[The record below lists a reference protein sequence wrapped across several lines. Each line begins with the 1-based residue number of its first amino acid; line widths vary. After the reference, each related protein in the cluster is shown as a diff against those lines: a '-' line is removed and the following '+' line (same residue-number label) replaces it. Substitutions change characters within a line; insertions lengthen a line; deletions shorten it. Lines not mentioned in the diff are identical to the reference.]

1 MGRINVLDTK
11 TANAIKAGEVIER
24 PVSVVKE
31 LFDNAIDSGA
41 TRVTVEFAGGGISLI
56 RVTDDGCGMDREDAE
71 KAFLIHATSKL
82 SKIEDIYSLSTMG
95 FRGEALAS
103 IAACSDVTLTTGI
116 RGDKAGTRVVY
127 EDGALKEITDYPAC
141 SGTTVEVRN
150 LFKNLPARYKF
161 LKKDSTEGMYITGLI
176 EKLAVIAPEVSIR
189 LIKDGTTLFTTP
201 GNGSELDAVYAVYGK
216 ETAKALVPVSFKY
229 EGGRIEGFTGL
240 TSFVR
245 GNRGLQVVYVNGR
258 LIHNKAVSA
267 AIDEAY
273 KNAVMKN
280 KFPICFLMIYCE
292 PGTVDVNVHPQ
303 KSEVKFS
310 NDGDIFRL
318 VFHGIKDA
326 LNKSGEAG
334 MTFSG
339 IASKVEEEANAGTQ
353 LRYDFSAAGARES
366 SKTAPSASHKLG
378 QQGDPSAANK
388 LLKILSGFKPDINAL
403 TETPGDGDAVPSAAS
418 GPEIPVSEAFADI
431 PAGVPADVLA
441 VPSVPADLLAAP
453 ASPADAFAS
462 PAVPSEAF
470 AVPSVPA
477 APAIIEDV
485 DSNRNI
491 TDIERL
497 ASASFVG
504 IIFSTYII
512 LQNEDICFI
521 VDQHAAHERVLYE
534 EFMVKKKPGVKPAVE
549 QVLTP
554 QILTLSW
561 EDYSFVEDNL
571 SRFEDN
577 GFELELLG
585 DRQIAVRTVPL
596 GKAGKQSEVFG
607 AILSDLKRD
616 VPSKSEI
623 WYQLIQTTACK
634 AAVKAGD
641 RLTEQE
647 AMKLIESLSK
657 LEDPYHCAHGRP
669 TFFTVSKKDY
679 EKNFKRIV

>member
-31 LFDNAIDSGA
+31 LVDNAIDSGA
-41 TRVTVEFAGGGISLI
+41 SRITVEFAGGGISLI

-82 SKIEDIYSLSTMG
+82 HTIEDIYSLSTMG

-103 IAACSDVTLTTGI
+103 IAACSDVTLTTCLKGEKT
-116 RGDKAGTRVVY
+116 GSRVVY
-127 EDGALKEITDYPAC
+127 EDGSKKGVFDSPEC

-176 EKLAVIAPEVSIR
+176 EKIAVIAPEISIK
-189 LIKDGTTLFTTP
+189 LIKDGTALFTTP
-201 GNGSELDAVYAVYGK
+201 GNGSSLDAIYAVYGK
-216 ETAKALVPVSFKY
+216 ETAKAMVPVSFKH
-229 EGGRIEGFTGL
+229 EGGRIEGFTGT

-245 GNRGLQVVYVNGR
+245 GNRGLQVVFVNGR
-258 LIHNKAVSA
+258 LIHSKTVSA

-280 KFPICFLMIYCE
+280 KFPVCFLMIYCE

-310 NDGDIFRL
+310 NDGDVFRL
-318 VFHGIKDA
+318 VYHGIKDA
-326 LNKSGEAG
+326 LNKSGAAG
-334 MTFSG
+334 ALFNG
-339 IASKVEEEANAGTQ
+339 IASKEEEETSSDIGTGTQ
-353 LRYDFSAAGARES
+353 LRYDFSSSAS
-366 SKTAPSASHKLG
+366 SKAVSGSSSAPAASHKLG
-378 QQGDPSAANK
+378 QQGDPAAANK
-388 LLKILSGFKPDINAL
+388 LLKILSEFKPDLDAL
-403 TETPGDGDAVPSAAS
+403 KETS
-418 GPEIPVSEAFADI
+418 
-431 PAGVPADVLA
+431 GVPETQQEPVAESQTEAIPESADKGIA
-441 VPSVPADLLAAP
+441 VSQSD
-453 ASPADAFAS
+453 AS
-462 PAVPSEAF
+462 
-470 AVPSVPA
+470 
-477 APAIIEDV
+477 PAIIEDV
-485 DSNRNI
+485 AENRVI
-491 TDIERL
+491 TDIDRL
-497 ASASFVG
+497 AAADFVG

-534 EFMVKKKPGVKPAVE
+534 EFMVKKSKGYAPAVE

-561 EDYSFVEDNL
+561 EDYSFVEDNMD
-571 SRFEDN
+571 RFKEN

-585 DRQIAVRTVPL
+585 DRQLAVRTVPL

-607 AILSDLKRD
+607 RILSDLKRD

-634 AAVKAGD
+634 AAIRAGD
-641 RLTEQE
+641 KITQQE

>member
-1 MGRINVLDTK
+1 MGRINILDTK

-31 LFDNAIDSGA
+31 LVDNAIDSGA
-41 TRVTVEFAGGGISLI
+41 ARLTVEFAGGGISLI

-82 SKIEDIYSLSTMG
+82 HSIEEIYSLSTMG

-103 IAACSDVTLTTGI
+103 IAACSDVTLTTCLKG
-116 RGDKAGTRVVY
+116 GKTGTKVVY
-127 EDGALKEITDYPAC
+127 EDGSLKEVSDCPSQT
-141 SGTTVEVRN
+141 GTTVEVRN

-176 EKLAVIAPEVSIR
+176 EKLAVIAPEISIK
-189 LIKDGTTLFTTP
+189 LIKDGSTLFTTP
-201 GNGSELDAVYAVYGK
+201 GNGSALDAVYAVYGK
-216 ETAKALVPVSFKY
+216 ETAKALVPVNFKY
-229 EGGRIEGFTGL
+229 EGGRIEGFTGV

-245 GNRGLQVVYVNGR
+245 GNRGLQVVFVNGR
-258 LIHNKAVSA
+258 LIHSKTVSA

-318 VFHGIKDA
+318 VYHGIKDA
-326 LNKSGEAG
+326 LNKNGGAG
-334 MTFSG
+334 ALFNG
-339 IASKVEEEANAGTQ
+339 IASKEEENADSGTQ
-353 LRYDFSAAGARES
+353 LRYDFSSSS
-366 SKTAPSASHKLG
+366 SKEAAKPSAASVSHKLG
-378 QQGDPSAANK
+378 NQNQGDPAAANK
-388 LLKILSGFKPDINAL
+388 LLKILSEFKPDMDAL
-403 TETPGDGDAVPSAAS
+403 KEEPDEKPGSAEPLTDSTELP
-418 GPEIPVSEAFADI
+418 PVSVTTE
-431 PAGVPADVLA
+431 
-441 VPSVPADLLAAP
+441 PS
-453 ASPADAFAS
+453 
-462 PAVPSEAF
+462 
-470 AVPSVPA
+470 
-477 APAIIEDV
+477 PAIIEDKPE
-485 DSNRNI
+485 NRVL
-491 TDIERL
+491 TDIDRL
-497 ASASFVG
+497 AAADFVG

-534 EFMVKKKPGVKPAVE
+534 EFMVKKKPGTSPAVE

-561 EDYSFVEDNL
+561 EDYSFVEDNIE
-571 SRFEDN
+571 RFKEN

-607 AILSDLKRD
+607 AILTDLKRE
-616 VPSKSEI
+616 VPSKSDI

-634 AAVKAGD
+634 AAVRAGD
-641 RLTEQE
+641 KLTQQE
-647 AMKLIESLSK
+647 AMKLIEALSK
-657 LEDPYHCAHGRP
+657 LKDPYHCAHGRP

>member
-1 MGRINVLDTK
+1 MGRINILDTK

-31 LFDNAIDSGA
+31 LIDNAIDSGA
-41 TRVTVEFAGGGISLI
+41 ARVTVEFAGGGISLI
-56 RVTDDGCGMDREDAE
+56 RVSDDGCGMDREDAQ

-82 SKIEDIYSLSTMG
+82 HSIEDIYSLSTMG

-103 IAACSDVTLTTGI
+103 IAACSDVTLTTCLKG
-116 RGDKAGTRVVY
+116 GKTGTRVVY
-127 EDGALKEITDYPAC
+127 EDGSLKGVYDDSEGV
-141 SGTTVEVRN
+141 GTTVEVRN

-176 EKLAVIAPEVSIR
+176 EKLAVIAPEISIK

-201 GNGSELDAVYAVYGK
+201 GNGSALDAVYAVYGK

-258 LIHNKAVSA
+258 LIHSKTVSA

-318 VFHGIKDA
+318 VYHGIKDA
-326 LNKSGEAG
+326 LTKNGEAG
-334 MTFSG
+334 MTFNG
-339 IASKVEEEANAGTQ
+339 IAEKVEQEADSGTQ
-353 LRYDFSAAGARES
+353 LRYDFSASAAAPGSAASAS
-366 SKTAPSASHKLG
+366 SAPAASHKLNP
-378 QQGDPSAANK
+378 QGSPVQANK
-388 LLKILSGFKPDINAL
+388 LLQILSEFKPDIEAL
-403 TETPGDGDAVPSAAS
+403 KESASDTSAKPEETVEEPY
-418 GPEIPVSEAFADI
+418 E
-431 PAGVPADVLA
+431 
-441 VPSVPADLLAAP
+441 AP
-453 ASPADAFAS
+453 AP
-462 PAVPSEAF
+462 
-470 AVPSVPA
+470 
-477 APAIIEDV
+477 APAIIDDV
-485 DSNRNI
+485 QENRTL
-491 TDIERL
+491 TDIDRL
-497 ASASFVG
+497 AAASFVG

-512 LQNEDICFI
+512 LQNEDVCFI

-534 EFMVKKKPGVKPAVE
+534 EFMVRKKPGTAPAVE

-554 QILTLSW
+554 QIITLSW
-561 EDYSFVEDNL
+561 EDYSFVEDNIE
-571 SRFEDN
+571 RFKEN

-585 DRQIAVRTVPL
+585 DRQVAVRTVPL

-607 AILSDLKRD
+607 AILTDLKRE

-634 AAVKAGD
+634 AAIKAGD
-641 RLTEQE
+641 KITQQE

-669 TFFTVSKKDY
+669 TFFTVSKKDF

>member
-1 MGRINVLDTK
+1 MGRINILDTK

-31 LFDNAIDSGA
+31 LIDNAIDSGA
-41 TRVTVEFAGGGISLI
+41 TRVTVEFAGGGITLI
-56 RVTDDGCGMDREDAE
+56 RVSDDGCGMDREDAE

-82 SKIEDIYSLSTMG
+82 HSIEDIYSLSTNG

-103 IAACSDVTLTTGI
+103 IAACSDVTLTTCLKGENE
-116 RGDKAGTRVVY
+116 GTRVVY
-127 EDGALKEITDYPAC
+127 EDGSLKGVYDNPAC
-141 SGTTVEVRN
+141 TGTTVEVRN

-176 EKLAVIAPEVSIR
+176 EKIAIIAPEISIK

-201 GNGSELDAVYAVYGK
+201 GNGSSLDAVYAVYGK
-216 ETAKALVPVSFKY
+216 DTAKALVPVSFKY

-245 GNRGLQVVYVNGR
+245 GNRGLQCVFVNGR
-258 LIHNKAVSA
+258 LIHSKTVSA

-318 VFHGIKDA
+318 VYHGIKDA

-334 MTFSG
+334 LSFGG
-339 IASKVEEEANAGTQ
+339 IVTKEEEPDTGTQ
-353 LRYDFSAAGARES
+353 LRYDFSTTAPVKSA
-366 SKTAPSASHKLG
+366 SKTQTSSAASHKIG
-378 QQGDPSAANK
+378 PQQGDPAAANK
-388 LLKILSGFKPDINAL
+388 LLQILADFKPDLNAL
-403 TETPGDGDAVPSAAS
+403 KETSDEPASNEEPVALESTETES
-418 GPEIPVSEAFADI
+418 IVS
-431 PAGVPADVLA
+431 
-441 VPSVPADLLAAP
+441 
-453 ASPADAFAS
+453 
-462 PAVPSEAF
+462 
-470 AVPSVPA
+470 

-485 DSNRNI
+485 QENRTL

-497 ASASFVG
+497 AAADFVG

-512 LQNEDICFI
+512 LQNEDVCFI

-534 EFMVKKKPGVKPAVE
+534 EFMVKKQPGSAPAVE

-554 QILTLSW
+554 QVLTLSW

-571 SRFEDN
+571 KRFEEN

-596 GKAGKQSEVFG
+596 GKAGKQSEVFSN
-607 AILSDLKRD
+607 ILTDLKRD

-634 AAVKAGD
+634 AAIRAGD
-641 RLTEQE
+641 KITQQE

>member
-31 LFDNAIDSGA
+31 LIDNAIDSGA
-41 TRVTVEFAGGGISLI
+41 SRITVEFAGGGISLI

-82 SKIEDIYSLSTMG
+82 HSIEDIYSLSTMG

-103 IAACSDVTLTTGI
+103 IAACSDVTLTTCLKGE
-116 RGDKAGTRVVY
+116 KEGTKVVY
-127 EDGALKEITDYPAC
+127 EDGSLKGVYDNPEM
-141 SGTTVEVRN
+141 SGTSVEVRN

-176 EKLAVIAPEVSIR
+176 EKLAVIAPEISIK
-189 LIKDGTTLFTTP
+189 LIKDGATLFTTP
-201 GNGSELDAVYAVYGK
+201 GNGSSLDAVYAVYGK

-245 GNRGLQVVYVNGR
+245 GNRGLQVVFVNGR
-258 LIHNKAVSA
+258 LIHSKTVSA

-318 VFHGIKDA
+318 VYHGIKDA
-326 LNKSGEAG
+326 LTKNGEAG
-334 MTFSG
+334 MTFNG
-339 IASKVEEEANAGTQ
+339 IAEKVEAEADSGTQ
-353 LRYDFSAAGARES
+353 LRYDFSTAS
-366 SKTAPSASHKLG
+366 SAPKASSRYSASPNASHKLG
-378 QQGDPSAANK
+378 RQGDPAQANK
-388 LLKILSGFKPDINAL
+388 LLQILSEFKPDIEAL
-403 TETPGDGDAVPSAAS
+403 KETSDEPAAK
-418 GPEIPVSEAFADI
+418 PESVLEQDI
-431 PAGVPADVLA
+431 IEP
-441 VPSVPADLLAAP
+441 
-453 ASPADAFAS
+453 
-462 PAVPSEAF
+462 
-470 AVPSVPA
+470 VPA
-477 APAIIEDV
+477 APAIIDDV
-485 DSNRNI
+485 QENRTI
-491 TDIERL
+491 TDIDRL
-497 ASASFVG
+497 AAADFVG

-512 LQNEDICFI
+512 LQNEDVCFI

-534 EFMVKKKPGVKPAVE
+534 EFMIKKKPGAVPAVE

-561 EDYSFVEDNL
+561 EDYSFVEDNID
-571 SRFEDN
+571 RFKDN

-585 DRQIAVRTVPL
+585 DRQVAVRTVPL
-596 GKAGKQSEVFG
+596 GKAGKQSEVFS
-607 AILSDLKRD
+607 AILTDLKRE

-634 AAVKAGD
+634 AAIRAGD
-641 RLTEQE
+641 NITQQE
-647 AMKLIESLSK
+647 AMRLVEELSGC
-657 LEDPYHCAHGRP
+657 EDPYHCAHGRP
-669 TFFTVSKKDY
+669 TFFTVAKKDY

>member
-31 LFDNAIDSGA
+31 LVDNAIDSGA

-82 SKIEDIYSLSTMG
+82 HSIEDIYSLSTMG

-103 IAACSDVTLTTGI
+103 IAACSDVTLTTCLKGENS
-116 RGDKAGTRVVY
+116 GTKVVY
-127 EDGALKEITDYPAC
+127 EDGSLKGVYENPSCT
-141 SGTTVEVRN
+141 GTTVEVRN

-176 EKLAVIAPEVSIR
+176 EKLAVIAPEISIK

-201 GNGSELDAVYAVYGK
+201 GNGSSLDAVYAVYGK
-216 ETAKALVPVSFKY
+216 ETAKALVPVTFKY

-245 GNRGLQVVYVNGR
+245 GNRGLQVVFVNGR
-258 LIHNKAVSA
+258 LIHSKTVSA

-318 VFHGIKDA
+318 VYHGIKDA

-334 MTFSG
+334 LSFGG
-339 IASKVEEEANAGTQ
+339 IATKEEEETNTGTQ
-353 LRYDFSAAGARES
+353 LRYDFSAATAPS
-366 SKTAPSASHKLG
+366 KASKTQAASAPSASHKLNP
-378 QQGDPSAANK
+378 QGDPAAANK
-388 LLKILSGFKPDINAL
+388 LLQILSEFKPDINAL
-403 TETPGDGDAVPSAAS
+403 TETPG
-418 GPEIPVSEAFADI
+418 EPVVVKEQAEEVISE
-431 PAGVPADVLA
+431 
-441 VPSVPADLLAAP
+441 
-453 ASPADAFAS
+453 
-462 PAVPSEAF
+462 
-470 AVPSVPA
+470 PA
-477 APAIIEDV
+477 APAIIDDV
-485 DSNRNI
+485 QENRTL

-497 ASASFVG
+497 AAADFVG

-512 LQNEDICFI
+512 LQNEDVCFI

-534 EFMVKKKPGVKPAVE
+534 EFMVKKKPGTAPAVE

-554 QILTLSW
+554 QVLTLSW
-561 EDYSFVEDNL
+561 EDYSFVEDNIK
-571 SRFEDN
+571 RFEEN

-596 GKAGKQSEVFG
+596 GKAGKQSEVFSQ
-607 AILSDLKRD
+607 ILTDLKRE

-634 AAVKAGD
+634 AAVRAGD
-641 RLTEQE
+641 KLTQQE

>member
-31 LFDNAIDSGA
+31 LVDNAIDSGA

-56 RVTDDGCGMDREDAE
+56 RVSDDGCGMDREDAE

-82 SKIEDIYSLSTMG
+82 HSIEDIYSLSTMG

-103 IAACSDVTLTTGI
+103 IAACSDVTLTTCLKGE
-116 RGDKAGTRVVY
+116 GAGTKVVY
-127 EDGALKEITDYPAC
+127 EDGSLKGIYDSPAC
-141 SGTTVEVRN
+141 AGTTVEVRN

-176 EKLAVIAPEVSIR
+176 EKLAVIAPEISIK
-189 LIKDGTTLFTTP
+189 LIKDGSVLFTTP
-201 GNGSELDAVYAVYGK
+201 GNGSALDAVYAVYGK

-245 GNRGLQVVYVNGR
+245 GNRGLQIVFVNGR
-258 LIHNKAVSA
+258 LIHSKTVSA

-318 VFHGIKDA
+318 VYHGIKDA
-326 LNKSGEAG
+326 LTKSGEAG
-334 MTFSG
+334 MTFNG
-339 IASKVEEEANAGTQ
+339 IAEKVEEEANTGTQ
-353 LRYDFSAAGARES
+353 LRYDFSTSAAAPKS
-366 SKTAPSASHKLG
+366 SAKPSSAPSASHRLEP
-378 QQGDPSAANK
+378 QGNPVQANK
-388 LLKILSGFKPDINAL
+388 LLQILSEFKPDIEAL
-403 TETPGDGDAVPSAAS
+403 KETNG
-418 GPEIPVSEAFADI
+418 E
-431 PAGVPADVLA
+431 
-441 VPSVPADLLAAP
+441 PSVKTDE
-453 ASPADAFAS
+453 
-462 PAVPSEAF
+462 PAVPEIFETA
-470 AVPSVPA
+470 AP

-485 DSNRNI
+485 QENRTL
-491 TDIERL
+491 TDIDRL
-497 ASASFVG
+497 AAASFVG

-512 LQNEDICFI
+512 LQNEDVCFI

-549 QVLTP
+549 QVLAP

-596 GKAGKQSEVFG
+596 GKAGKQSDIFQ
-607 AILSDLKRD
+607 AILTDLKRE

-634 AAVKAGD
+634 AAIRAGD
-641 RLTEQE
+641 KITQQE
-647 AMKLIESLSK
+647 AMQLIQSLSK

>member
-31 LFDNAIDSGA
+31 LIDNAIDSGA
-41 TRVTVEFAGGGISLI
+41 SRITVEFAGGGISLI
-56 RVTDDGCGMDREDAE
+56 RVTDDGCGMDRGDAE

-82 SKIEDIYSLSTMG
+82 HSIEDIYSLSTMG

-103 IAACSDVTLTTGI
+103 IAACSDVTLTTCLKGE
-116 RGDKAGTRVVY
+116 KEGTKVVY
-127 EDGALKEITDYPAC
+127 EDGSLKGVYDNPEM
-141 SGTTVEVRN
+141 SGTSVEVRN

-176 EKLAVIAPEVSIR
+176 EKLAVIAPEISIK
-189 LIKDGTTLFTTP
+189 LIKDGATLFTTP
-201 GNGSELDAVYAVYGK
+201 GNGSSLDAVYAVYGK

-245 GNRGLQVVYVNGR
+245 GNRGLQVVFVNGR
-258 LIHNKAVSA
+258 LIHSKTVSA

-318 VFHGIKDA
+318 VYHGIKDA
-326 LNKSGEAG
+326 LTKNGEAG
-334 MTFSG
+334 MTFNG
-339 IASKVEEEANAGTQ
+339 IAEKVEAEADSGTQ
-353 LRYDFSAAGARES
+353 LRYDFSTAS
-366 SKTAPSASHKLG
+366 SAPKASSRYSASPNASHKLG
-378 QQGDPSAANK
+378 RQGDPAQANK
-388 LLKILSGFKPDINAL
+388 LLQILSEFKPDIEAL
-403 TETPGDGDAVPSAAS
+403 KETSDEPAAK
-418 GPEIPVSEAFADI
+418 PESVLEQDI
-431 PAGVPADVLA
+431 IEP
-441 VPSVPADLLAAP
+441 
-453 ASPADAFAS
+453 
-462 PAVPSEAF
+462 
-470 AVPSVPA
+470 VPA
-477 APAIIEDV
+477 APAIIDDV
-485 DSNRNI
+485 QENRTI
-491 TDIERL
+491 TDIDRL
-497 ASASFVG
+497 AAADFVG

-512 LQNEDICFI
+512 LQNEDVCFI

-534 EFMVKKKPGVKPAVE
+534 EFMIKKKPGDMPAVE

-561 EDYSFVEDNL
+561 EDYSFVEDNID
-571 SRFEDN
+571 RFKDN

-585 DRQIAVRTVPL
+585 DRQVAVRTVPL

-607 AILSDLKRD
+607 AILTDLKRE

-634 AAVKAGD
+634 AAIRAGD
-641 RLTEQE
+641 KITQQE
-647 AMKLIESLSK
+647 AMRLVEELSGC
-657 LEDPYHCAHGRP
+657 EDPYHCAHGRP
-669 TFFTVSKKDY
+669 TFFTVAKKDY

>member
-1 MGRINVLDTK
+1 MGRINILDTK

-31 LFDNAIDSGA
+31 LIDNAIDSGA
-41 TRVTVEFAGGGISLI
+41 TRITVEFAGGGISLI

-82 SKIEDIYSLSTMG
+82 HSIEEIYSLSTMG

-103 IAACSDVTLTTGI
+103 IAACSDVTLTTCIKGE
-116 RGDKAGTRVVY
+116 KTGTKVEY
-127 EDGALKEITDYPAC
+127 EDGSLKGVYDNPEC
-141 SGTTVEVRN
+141 VGTTIEVRN

-176 EKLAVIAPEVSIR
+176 EKLAVIAPEISIK
-189 LIKDGTTLFTTP
+189 LIKDGAALFTTP
-201 GNGSELDAVYAVYGK
+201 GNGSSLDAVYAVYGK

-245 GNRGLQVVYVNGR
+245 GNRGLQVVFVNGR
-258 LIHNKAVSA
+258 LIHSKTVSA

-318 VFHGIKDA
+318 VYHGIKDA
-326 LNKSGEAG
+326 LTKNGEASQ
-334 MTFSG
+334 TFNG
-339 IASKVEEEANAGTQ
+339 IAEKVEEEANSGTQ
-353 LRYDFSAAGARES
+353 LRYDFSTTS
-366 SKTAPSASHKLG
+366 TAPKSASRYSPGPAASHKLG
-378 QQGDPSAANK
+378 QQGDPAQANK
-388 LLKILSGFKPDINAL
+388 LLQILSEFKPDIEAL
-403 TETPGDGDAVPSAAS
+403 KEDSA
-418 GPEIPVSEAFADI
+418 E
-431 PAGVPADVLA
+431 
-441 VPSVPADLLAAP
+441 PSVKQETVTELEP
-453 ASPADAFAS
+453 F
-462 PAVPSEAF
+462 EAEP
-470 AVPSVPA
+470 VVPA
-477 APAIIEDV
+477 APAIIDDV
-485 DSNRNI
+485 QENRTI
-491 TDIERL
+491 TDIDRL
-497 ASASFVG
+497 KAADFVG

-512 LQNEDICFI
+512 LQNEDVCFI

-534 EFMVKKKPGVKPAVE
+534 EFMVKKKPGAAAAVE

-561 EDYSFVEDNL
+561 EDYSFVEDNIG
-571 SRFEDN
+571 RFKEN

-607 AILSDLKRD
+607 AILTDLKRD
-616 VPSKSEI
+616 VPAKSDI

-634 AAVKAGD
+634 AAVRAGD
-641 RLTEQE
+641 KLTQQE
-647 AMKLIESLSK
+647 AMRLVEELSAC
-657 LEDPYHCAHGRP
+657 EDPYHCAHGRP

>member
-1 MGRINVLDTK
+1 MSRINILDTK

-41 TRVTVEFAGGGISLI
+41 ARITVEFAGGGISLI

-71 KAFLIHATSKL
+71 KSFLIHATSKL
-82 SKIEDIYSLSTMG
+82 HSIEDIYSLSTMG

-103 IAACSDVTLTTGI
+103 IAACSDVTLTTCIKGE
-116 RGDKAGTRVVY
+116 KTGTKVVY
-127 EDGALKEITDYPAC
+127 EDGSLKGIYDNPVCT
-141 SGTTVEVRN
+141 GTTVEVRN

-176 EKLAVIAPEVSIR
+176 EKLAVIVPEISIK
-189 LIKDGTTLFTTP
+189 LIKDGSVLFTTP
-201 GNGSELDAVYAVYGK
+201 GNGSALDAVYAVYGK

-229 EGGRIEGFTGL
+229 EGGRVEGFTGV

-245 GNRGLQVVYVNGR
+245 GNRGLQTVFVNGR
-258 LIHNKAVSA
+258 LIHSKTISA

-318 VFHGIKDA
+318 VYHGIKDA
-326 LNKSGEAG
+326 LSQSGEAG
-334 MTFSG
+334 ISFGG
-339 IASKVEEEANAGTQ
+339 IVTKEDAPEDTGTQ
-353 LRYDFSAAGARES
+353 LRYDFSSQGSKESARS
-366 SKTAPSASHKLG
+366 QSAPSASHKLG
-378 QQGDPSAANK
+378 QQGDPAAANK
-388 LLKILSGFKPDINAL
+388 LLQILSGFKPDMDAL
-403 TETPGDGDAVPSAAS
+403 KETSGEAEQQADNDDTNRVDSDAPDIVTEP
-418 GPEIPVSEAFADI
+418 PVI
-431 PAGVPADVLA
+431 QT
-441 VPSVPADLLAAP
+441 SV
-453 ASPADAFAS
+453 
-462 PAVPSEAF
+462 
-470 AVPSVPA
+470 
-477 APAIIEDV
+477 PAIIEDTEK
-485 DSNRNI
+485 NRTI
-491 TDIERL
+491 TDIDRL
-497 ASASFVG
+497 ASADFVG
-504 IIFSTYII
+504 IIFATYII
-512 LQNEDICFI
+512 LQNEDVCFI

-534 EFMVKKKPGVKPAVE
+534 EFMVKKKPGLKPAVE

-561 EDYSFVEDNL
+561 EDYSFVEDNI

-596 GKAGKQSEVFG
+596 GKAGRQSSVFG
-607 AILSDLKRD
+607 DILADLKRE

-634 AAVKAGD
+634 AAIRAGD
-641 RLTEQE
+641 KITEQE

-669 TFFTVSKKDY
+669 TFFTVAKKDF

>member
-1 MGRINVLDTK
+1 MGRINILDTR

-31 LFDNAIDSGA
+31 LVDNAIDSGA
-41 TRVTVEFAGGGISLI
+41 SRITVEFAGGGISLI

-71 KAFLIHATSKL
+71 KSFLIHATSKL
-82 SKIEDIYSLSTMG
+82 HSIEDIYSLSTNG

-103 IAACSDVTLTTGI
+103 IAACSDVTLSTGVK
-116 RGDKAGTRVVY
+116 GENSGTKVVY
-127 EDGALKEITDYPAC
+127 EDGLLKGVYDCPPC

-176 EKLAVIAPEVSIR
+176 EKIAVIAPEISIK
-189 LIKDGTTLFTTP
+189 LIKDGATLFTTP
-201 GNGSELDAVYAVYGK
+201 GNGSSLDAVYAVYGK

-258 LIHNKAVSA
+258 LIHSKTVSA

-318 VFHGIKDA
+318 VYHGIKDA
-326 LNKSGEAG
+326 LNNNGEAG
-334 MTFSG
+334 AVFNG
-339 IASKVEEEANAGTQ
+339 IADKEETEESTGKQ
-353 LRYDFSAAGARES
+353 LRYDFSSTASGTK
-366 SKTAPSASHKLG
+366 SKTTSAPSASHKLG
-378 QQGDPSAANK
+378 TQGDPASANK
-388 LLKILSGFKPDINAL
+388 LLQILSGFKPDMEAL
-403 TETPGDGDAVPSAAS
+403 KETPEKVQDKPESAEESA
-418 GPEIPVSEAFADI
+418 PVIESEQF
-431 PAGVPADVLA
+431 
-441 VPSVPADLLAAP
+441 
-453 ASPADAFAS
+453 SP
-462 PAVPSEAF
+462 VQEE
-470 AVPSVPA
+470 A

-485 DSNRNI
+485 QENRVI
-491 TDIERL
+491 TDIDRL
-497 ASASFVG
+497 AAASFVG

-534 EFMVKKKPGVKPAVE
+534 EFMVKKKPGAAPAVE

-571 SRFEDN
+571 ERFRDN
-577 GFELELLG
+577 GFELEMLG

-607 AILSDLKRD
+607 AILTDLKRE

-634 AAVKAGD
+634 AAIRAGD
-641 RLTEQE
+641 RITQQE

>member
-31 LFDNAIDSGA
+31 LVDNAIDSGA

-56 RVTDDGCGMDREDAE
+56 RVSDDGCGMDREDAE

-82 SKIEDIYSLSTMG
+82 RSIEDIYSLSTMG

-103 IAACSDVTLTTGI
+103 IAACSDVTLTTCLKGE
-116 RGDKAGTRVVY
+116 KEGTKVVY
-127 EDGALKEITDYPAC
+127 EDGSLKDVSEIAAC
-141 SGTTVEVRN
+141 TGTTVEVRN

-176 EKLAVIAPEVSIR
+176 EKLAIIAPEISIK

-201 GNGSELDAVYAVYGK
+201 GNGSSLDAVYAVYGK

-229 EGGRIEGFTGL
+229 EGGRIDGFTGL

-245 GNRGLQVVYVNGR
+245 GNRGLQVVFVNGR
-258 LIHNKAVSA
+258 LIHSKTVSA

-318 VFHGIKDA
+318 VYYGIKDA

-334 MTFSG
+334 LSFGG
-339 IASKVEEEANAGTQ
+339 IATKEEEETNTGTQ
-353 LRYDFSAAGARES
+353 LRYDFSTSAPAKASAKPQAPAA
-366 SKTAPSASHKLG
+366 ASHKLG
-378 QQGDPSAANK
+378 QQGDPAAANK
-388 LLKILSGFKPDINAL
+388 LLQILSEFKPDINAL
-403 TETPGDGDAVPSAAS
+403 KETPDEPSAKAEPVIEEVTE
-418 GPEIPVSEAFADI
+418 PEPF
-431 PAGVPADVLA
+431 VP
-441 VPSVPADLLAAP
+441 
-453 ASPADAFAS
+453 
-462 PAVPSEAF
+462 
-470 AVPSVPA
+470 

-485 DSNRNI
+485 QENRTL

-497 ASASFVG
+497 AAADFVG

-512 LQNEDICFI
+512 LQNEDVCFI

-534 EFMVKKKPGVKPAVE
+534 EFMVKKKPGVAPAVE

-554 QILTLSW
+554 QVLTLSW

-571 SRFEDN
+571 KRFEEN

-596 GKAGKQSEVFG
+596 GKAGKQSEVFSQ
-607 AILSDLKRD
+607 ILTDLKRE

-634 AAVKAGD
+634 AAVRAGD
-641 RLTEQE
+641 KLTQQE

>member
-1 MGRINVLDTK
+1 MGRINILDTK

-31 LFDNAIDSGA
+31 LIDNAIDSGA
-41 TRVTVEFAGGGISLI
+41 ARVTVEFAGGGISLI
-56 RVTDDGCGMDREDAE
+56 RVSDDGCGMDREDAQ

-82 SKIEDIYSLSTMG
+82 HSIEDIYSLSTMG

-103 IAACSDVTLTTGI
+103 IAACSDVTLTTCLKG
-116 RGDKAGTRVVY
+116 GKTGTRVVY
-127 EDGALKEITDYPAC
+127 EDGSLKGVYDDSEGV
-141 SGTTVEVRN
+141 GTTVEVRN

-176 EKLAVIAPEVSIR
+176 EKLAVIAPEISIK

-201 GNGSELDAVYAVYGK
+201 GNGSALDAVYAVYGK

-258 LIHNKAVSA
+258 LIHSKTVSA

-318 VFHGIKDA
+318 VYHGIKDA
-326 LNKSGEAG
+326 LTKNGEAG
-334 MTFSG
+334 MTFNG
-339 IASKVEEEANAGTQ
+339 IAEKVEQEADSGTQ
-353 LRYDFSAAGARES
+353 LRYDFSASAAAPGSAAS
-366 SKTAPSASHKLG
+366 SSSAPAASHKLNP
-378 QQGDPSAANK
+378 QGSPVQANK
-388 LLKILSGFKPDINAL
+388 LLQILSEFKPDIEAL
-403 TETPGDGDAVPSAAS
+403 KESASEPSAN
-418 GPEIPVSEAFADI
+418 PEETVEEPYE
-431 PAGVPADVLA
+431 
-441 VPSVPADLLAAP
+441 AP
-453 ASPADAFAS
+453 AP
-462 PAVPSEAF
+462 
-470 AVPSVPA
+470 
-477 APAIIEDV
+477 APAIIDDV
-485 DSNRNI
+485 QENRTL
-491 TDIERL
+491 TDIDRL
-497 ASASFVG
+497 AAASFVG

-512 LQNEDICFI
+512 LQNEDVCFI

-534 EFMVKKKPGVKPAVE
+534 EFMVRKKPGTAPAAE

-554 QILTLSW
+554 QIITLSW
-561 EDYSFVEDNL
+561 EDYSFVEDNIE
-571 SRFEDN
+571 RFKEN

-585 DRQIAVRTVPL
+585 DRQVAVRTVPL

-607 AILSDLKRD
+607 AILTDLKRE

-634 AAVKAGD
+634 AAIKAGD
-641 RLTEQE
+641 KITQQE

-669 TFFTVSKKDY
+669 TFFTVSKKDF

>member
-1 MGRINVLDTK
+1 MGRINILDTK

-31 LFDNAIDSGA
+31 LIDNAIDSGA
-41 TRVTVEFAGGGISLI
+41 ARVTVEFAGGGISLI
-56 RVTDDGCGMDREDAE
+56 RVSDDGCGMDREDAQ

-82 SKIEDIYSLSTMG
+82 HSIEDIYSLSTMG

-103 IAACSDVTLTTGI
+103 IAACSDVTLTTCLKG
-116 RGDKAGTRVVY
+116 GKTGTRVVY
-127 EDGALKEITDYPAC
+127 EDGSLKGVYDDSEGV
-141 SGTTVEVRN
+141 GTTVEVRN

-176 EKLAVIAPEVSIR
+176 EKLAVIAPEISIK

-201 GNGSELDAVYAVYGK
+201 GNGSALDAVYAVYGK

-258 LIHNKAVSA
+258 LIHSKTVSA

-318 VFHGIKDA
+318 VYHGIKDA
-326 LNKSGEAG
+326 LTKNGEAG
-334 MTFSG
+334 MTFNG
-339 IASKVEEEANAGTQ
+339 IAEKVEQEADSGTQ
-353 LRYDFSAAGARES
+353 LRYDFSASAAAPGSAASAS
-366 SKTAPSASHKLG
+366 SAPAASHKLNP
-378 QQGDPSAANK
+378 QGSPVQANK
-388 LLKILSGFKPDINAL
+388 LLQILSEFKPDIEAL
-403 TETPGDGDAVPSAAS
+403 KESASDTSAKPEETVEEPY
-418 GPEIPVSEAFADI
+418 E
-431 PAGVPADVLA
+431 
-441 VPSVPADLLAAP
+441 AP
-453 ASPADAFAS
+453 AP
-462 PAVPSEAF
+462 
-470 AVPSVPA
+470 
-477 APAIIEDV
+477 APAIIDDV
-485 DSNRNI
+485 QENRTL
-491 TDIERL
+491 TDIDRL
-497 ASASFVG
+497 AAASFVG

-512 LQNEDICFI
+512 LQNEDVCFI

-534 EFMVKKKPGVKPAVE
+534 EFMVRKKPGTAPAVE

-554 QILTLSW
+554 QIITLSW
-561 EDYSFVEDNL
+561 EDYSFVEDNIE
-571 SRFEDN
+571 RFKEN

-585 DRQIAVRTVPL
+585 DRQVAVRTVPL
-596 GKAGKQSEVFG
+596 GKAGKQSEMFG
-607 AILSDLKRD
+607 AILTDLKRE

-634 AAVKAGD
+634 AAIKAGD
-641 RLTEQE
+641 KITQQE

-669 TFFTVSKKDY
+669 TFFTVSKKDF

>member
-1 MGRINVLDTK
+1 MGRINILDTK

-31 LFDNAIDSGA
+31 LIDNAIDSGA
-41 TRVTVEFAGGGISLI
+41 SRIIVEFAGGGISLI
-56 RVTDDGCGMDREDAE
+56 RVTDDGCGMDREDAQ

-82 SKIEDIYSLSTMG
+82 HKIEDIYSLSTMG

-103 IAACSDVTLTTGI
+103 IAACSDVTLTTCLKG
-116 RGDKAGTRVVY
+116 GNQGTQVVY
-127 EDGALKEITDYPAC
+127 EDGSLKGVYDSPEST
-141 SGTTVEVRN
+141 GTTIEVRN

-176 EKLAVIAPEVSIR
+176 EKLAVIAPEISIK
-189 LIKDGTTLFTTP
+189 LIKDGATLFTTP
-201 GNGSELDAVYAVYGK
+201 GNGNALDAVYAVYGK

-229 EGGRIEGFTGL
+229 ESGRIEGFTGL

-258 LIHNKAVSA
+258 LIHSKTVSA

-310 NDGDIFRL
+310 NDSDIFRL
-318 VFHGIKDA
+318 VYHGIKDA
-326 LNKSGEAG
+326 LNKNGEAG

-339 IASKVEEEANAGTQ
+339 IAEKVSEEADSATQ
-353 LRYDFSAAGARES
+353 LRFDFSTTNTKAQE
-366 SKTAPSASHKLG
+366 KPSTPAASHKLV
-378 QQGDPSAANK
+378 QPQGDPAAANR
-388 LLKILSGFKPDINAL
+388 LLKILSDFKPDIDAL
-403 TETPGDGDAVPSAAS
+403 KENTDEPVPSSEPAPTEAE
-418 GPEIPVSEAFADI
+418 EIFE
-431 PAGVPADVLA
+431 
-441 VPSVPADLLAAP
+441 
-453 ASPADAFAS
+453 SP
-462 PAVPSEAF
+462 
-470 AVPSVPA
+470 
-477 APAIIEDV
+477 APAIIEDKQE
-485 DSNRNI
+485 NRTL
-491 TDIERL
+491 TDIDRL
-497 ASASFVG
+497 ASADFVG

-512 LQNEDICFI
+512 LQNEDVCFI

-534 EFMVKKKPGVKPAVE
+534 EFMVKKKPGAVPAVE

-571 SRFEDN
+571 DRFRDN
-577 GFELELLG
+577 GFELEMLG
-585 DRQIAVRTVPL
+585 DRQVAVRTVPL
-596 GKAGKQSEVFG
+596 GKAGKQSEVFE
-607 AILSDLKRD
+607 AILTDLKRE
-616 VPSKSEI
+616 VPSKSDI

-634 AAVKAGD
+634 AAIRAGD
-641 RLTEQE
+641 KITQQE
-647 AMKLIESLSK
+647 AMALIEKLSK

>member
-1 MGRINVLDTK
+1 MGRINILDTK

-31 LFDNAIDSGA
+31 LVDNAIDSGA
-41 TRVTVEFAGGGISLI
+41 TRITVEFAGGGISLI
-56 RVTDDGCGMDREDAE
+56 RVTDDGCGMDREDAQ

-82 SKIEDIYSLSTMG
+82 HSIEDIYSLSTNG

-103 IAACSDVTLTTGI
+103 IAACSDCTLTTGMK
-116 RGDKAGTRVVY
+116 GGKTGTKVVY
-127 EDGALKEITDYPAC
+127 EDGVCKDVDDIPSCE
-141 SGTTVEVRN
+141 GTTIEVRN

-176 EKLAVIAPEVSIR
+176 EKIAVIVPEISIK
-189 LIKDGTTLFTTP
+189 LIKDGSTLFTTP
-201 GNGSELDAVYAVYGK
+201 GNGSSLDAVYAVYGK
-216 ETAKALVPVSFKY
+216 ETAKALVPVNFKY
-229 EGGRIEGFTGL
+229 ESGRIEGFTGT

-245 GNRGLQVVYVNGR
+245 GNRGLQVVFVNGR
-258 LIHNKAVSA
+258 LIHSKTVSA

-318 VFHGIKDA
+318 VYHGIKDA
-326 LNKSGEAG
+326 LNQNGEAG
-334 MTFSG
+334 TLFGG
-339 IASKVEEEANAGTQ
+339 IASKEEEDTNTGTQ
-353 LRYDFSAAGARES
+353 LRYDFSASSAKAS
-366 SKTAPSASHKLG
+366 SKPVSASSVSHKLG
-378 QQGDPSAANK
+378 NSQQGDPAAANK
-388 LLKILSGFKPDINAL
+388 LLQILSDFKPDLEAL
-403 TETPGDGDAVPSAAS
+403 KETPDESKAVEEKASDEGVSAFS
-418 GPEIPVSEAFADI
+418 GEPEAT
-431 PAGVPADVLA
+431 
-441 VPSVPADLLAAP
+441 
-453 ASPADAFAS
+453 
-462 PAVPSEAF
+462 
-470 AVPSVPA
+470 

-485 DSNRNI
+485 AENRTL
-491 TDIERL
+491 TDIDRL
-497 ASASFVG
+497 AAADFVG

-512 LQNEDICFI
+512 LQNEDVCFI

-534 EFMVKKKPGVKPAVE
+534 EFMVKKKPGVAPAVE
-549 QVLTP
+549 QVLSP

-561 EDYSFVEDNL
+561 EDYSFVEDKID
-571 SRFEDN
+571 RFKEN

-596 GKAGKQSEVFG
+596 GKAGKQSEVFS
-607 AILSDLKRD
+607 AILTDLKRE

-634 AAVKAGD
+634 AAIRAGD
-641 RLTEQE
+641 KITQQE
-647 AMKLIESLSK
+647 AMALIEKLSK
-657 LEDPYHCAHGRP
+657 LVDPYHCAHGRP

>member
-1 MGRINVLDTK
+1 MGRINILDTK

-31 LFDNAIDSGA
+31 LVDNAIDSGA
-41 TRVTVEFAGGGISLI
+41 ARLTVEFAGGGISLI

-82 SKIEDIYSLSTMG
+82 HSIEEIYSLSTMG

-103 IAACSDVTLTTGI
+103 IAACSDVTLTTCLKG
-116 RGDKAGTRVVY
+116 GKTGTKVVY
-127 EDGALKEITDYPAC
+127 EDGSLKEVSDCPSQT
-141 SGTTVEVRN
+141 GTTVEVRN

-176 EKLAVIAPEVSIR
+176 EKLAVIAPEISIK
-189 LIKDGTTLFTTP
+189 LIKDGSTLFTTP
-201 GNGSELDAVYAVYGK
+201 GNGSALDAVYAVYGK
-216 ETAKALVPVSFKY
+216 ETAKALVPVNFKY
-229 EGGRIEGFTGL
+229 EGGRIEGFTGV

-245 GNRGLQVVYVNGR
+245 GNRGLQVVFVNGR
-258 LIHNKAVSA
+258 LIHSKTVSA

-318 VFHGIKDA
+318 VYHGIKDA
-326 LNKSGEAG
+326 LNKNGGAG
-334 MTFSG
+334 ALFNG
-339 IASKVEEEANAGTQ
+339 IASKEEENADSGTQ
-353 LRYDFSAAGARES
+353 LRYDFSSSS
-366 SKTAPSASHKLG
+366 SKEAAKPSVASVSHKLG
-378 QQGDPSAANK
+378 NQNQGDSAAANK
-388 LLKILSGFKPDINAL
+388 LLKILSEFKPDMDAL
-403 TETPGDGDAVPSAAS
+403 KEEPDEKPGSAEPLTDSTELP
-418 GPEIPVSEAFADI
+418 PVSVTTE
-431 PAGVPADVLA
+431 
-441 VPSVPADLLAAP
+441 PS
-453 ASPADAFAS
+453 
-462 PAVPSEAF
+462 
-470 AVPSVPA
+470 
-477 APAIIEDV
+477 PAIIEDKPE
-485 DSNRNI
+485 NRVL
-491 TDIERL
+491 TDIDRL
-497 ASASFVG
+497 AAADYVG

-534 EFMVKKKPGVKPAVE
+534 EFMVKKKPGTSPAVE

-561 EDYSFVEDNL
+561 EDYSFVEDNIE
-571 SRFEDN
+571 RFKEN

-607 AILSDLKRD
+607 AILTDLKRE
-616 VPSKSEI
+616 VPSKSDI

-634 AAVKAGD
+634 AAVRAGD
-641 RLTEQE
+641 KLTQQE
-647 AMKLIESLSK
+647 AMKLIEALSK

>member
-31 LFDNAIDSGA
+31 LVDNAIDSGA

-56 RVTDDGCGMDREDAE
+56 RVSDDGCGMDREDAE

-82 SKIEDIYSLSTMG
+82 HSIEDIYSLSTMG

-103 IAACSDVTLTTGI
+103 IAACSDVTLTTCLKGE
-116 RGDKAGTRVVY
+116 KTGTKVVY
-127 EDGALKEITDYPAC
+127 EDGSLKDVYDNPEC
-141 SGTTVEVRN
+141 VGTTVEVRN

-176 EKLAVIAPEVSIR
+176 EKLAVIAPEISIK
-189 LIKDGTTLFTTP
+189 LIKDGATLFTTP
-201 GNGSELDAVYAVYGK
+201 GNGSSLDAVYAVYGK

-245 GNRGLQVVYVNGR
+245 GNRGLQVIFVNGR
-258 LIHNKAVSA
+258 LIHSKTVSA

-318 VFHGIKDA
+318 VYHGIKDA
-326 LNKSGEAG
+326 LTKNGEAG
-334 MTFSG
+334 MTFNG
-339 IASKVEEEANAGTQ
+339 IAEKVEEEANSGTQ
-353 LRYDFSAAGARES
+353 LRYDFSTASAAPKAS
-366 SKTAPSASHKLG
+366 SRYSAAPTASHKLG
-378 QQGDPSAANK
+378 QQGDPAQANK
-388 LLKILSGFKPDINAL
+388 LLQILSEFKPDIEAL
-403 TETPGDGDAVPSAAS
+403 KEASEEPSAKQ
-418 GPEIPVSEAFADI
+418 EPVAESEVFET
-431 PAGVPADVLA
+431 VQ
-441 VPSVPADLLAAP
+441 
-453 ASPADAFAS
+453 
-462 PAVPSEAF
+462 
-470 AVPSVPA
+470 A

-485 DSNRNI
+485 QENRTL
-491 TDIERL
+491 TDIDRL
-497 ASASFVG
+497 AAADFVG

-512 LQNEDICFI
+512 LQNEDVCFI

-534 EFMVKKKPGVKPAVE
+534 EFMVKKKPGTAPAVE

-554 QILTLSW
+554 QIITLSW
-561 EDYSFVEDNL
+561 EDYSFVEDNIE
-571 SRFEDN
+571 RFKEN

-585 DRQIAVRTVPL
+585 DRQVAVRTVPL
-596 GKAGKQSEVFG
+596 GKAGKQSEVFS
-607 AILSDLKRD
+607 AILVDLKRE

-634 AAVKAGD
+634 AAIRAGD
-641 RLTEQE
+641 RITQQE
-647 AMKLIESLSK
+647 AMRLIEELSMC
-657 LEDPYHCAHGRP
+657 EDPYHCAHGRP
-669 TFFTVSKKDY
+669 TFFTVAKKDY

>member
-1 MGRINVLDTK
+1 MGRINILDTK

-31 LFDNAIDSGA
+31 LIDNAIDSGA

-56 RVTDDGCGMDREDAE
+56 RVSDDGCGMHREDAE

-82 SKIEDIYSLSTMG
+82 HSIEDIYSLSTMG

-103 IAACSDVTLTTGI
+103 IAACSDVTLTTCIKGE
-116 RGDKAGTRVVY
+116 KTGTKVVY
-127 EDGALKEITDYPAC
+127 EDGSLKGVYDNPEC
-141 SGTTVEVRN
+141 VGTTVEVRN

-176 EKLAVIAPEVSIR
+176 EKLAVIAPEISIK
-189 LIKDGTTLFTTP
+189 LIKDGAALFTTP
-201 GNGSELDAVYAVYGK
+201 GNGSSLDAVYAVYGK
-216 ETAKALVPVSFKY
+216 ETAKALVPVNFKY

-245 GNRGLQVVYVNGR
+245 GNRGLQVVFVNGR
-258 LIHNKAVSA
+258 LIHSKTVSA

-318 VFHGIKDA
+318 VYHGIKDA
-326 LNKSGEAG
+326 LTKNGEAG
-334 MTFSG
+334 MTFNG
-339 IASKVEEEANAGTQ
+339 IAEKVEEEANSGTQ
-353 LRYDFSAAGARES
+353 LRYDFSTAAAAPKAS
-366 SKTAPSASHKLG
+366 SRYSAAPTASHKLG
-378 QQGDPSAANK
+378 QQGDPAQANK
-388 LLKILSGFKPDINAL
+388 LLQILSEFKPDIKAL
-403 TETPGDGDAVPSAAS
+403 KEDTSEPSIKQETSAAE
-418 GPEIPVSEAFADI
+418 PEPFEASEPVQ
-431 PAGVPADVLA
+431 
-441 VPSVPADLLAAP
+441 
-453 ASPADAFAS
+453 
-462 PAVPSEAF
+462 
-470 AVPSVPA
+470 A

-485 DSNRNI
+485 QENRTI
-491 TDIERL
+491 TDIDRL
-497 ASASFVG
+497 AAADFVG

-512 LQNEDICFI
+512 LQNEDVCFI

-534 EFMVKKKPGVKPAVE
+534 EFMVKKKPGATPVVE

-554 QILTLSW
+554 QILSLSW
-561 EDYSFVEDNL
+561 EDYSFVEDNID
-571 SRFEDN
+571 RFKDN

-607 AILSDLKRD
+607 AILTDLKRE

-634 AAVKAGD
+634 AAVRAGD
-641 RLTEQE
+641 KLTQQE
-647 AMKLIESLSK
+647 AMRLIEELSQC
-657 LEDPYHCAHGRP
+657 EDPYHCAHGRP

>member
-1 MGRINVLDTK
+1 MGRINILDTK

-31 LFDNAIDSGA
+31 LIDNAIDSGA
-41 TRVTVEFAGGGISLI
+41 TRVTVEFAGGGITLI
-56 RVTDDGCGMDREDAE
+56 RVSDDGCGMDREDAE

-82 SKIEDIYSLSTMG
+82 HSIEDIYSLSTNG

-103 IAACSDVTLTTGI
+103 IAACSDVTLTTCLKGENE
-116 RGDKAGTRVVY
+116 GTRVVY
-127 EDGALKEITDYPAC
+127 EDGSLKGVYDNPAC
-141 SGTTVEVRN
+141 TGTTVEVRN

-161 LKKDSTEGMYITGLI
+161 LKKDSTEGMYITVLI
-176 EKLAVIAPEVSIR
+176 EKIAIIAPEISIK

-201 GNGSELDAVYAVYGK
+201 GNGSSLDAVYAVYGK
-216 ETAKALVPVSFKY
+216 DTAKALVPVSFKY

-245 GNRGLQVVYVNGR
+245 GNRGLQCVFVNGR
-258 LIHNKAVSA
+258 LIHSKTVSA

-318 VFHGIKDA
+318 VYHGIKDA

-334 MTFSG
+334 LSFGG
-339 IASKVEEEANAGTQ
+339 IVTKEDEPDTGTQ
-353 LRYDFSAAGARES
+353 LRYDFSTTAPVKSA
-366 SKTAPSASHKLG
+366 SKTQTSSAASHKIG
-378 QQGDPSAANK
+378 PQQGDPAAANK
-388 LLKILSGFKPDINAL
+388 LLQILADFKPDLNAL
-403 TETPGDGDAVPSAAS
+403 KETSDEPASNEEPVALESTETES
-418 GPEIPVSEAFADI
+418 IVS
-431 PAGVPADVLA
+431 
-441 VPSVPADLLAAP
+441 
-453 ASPADAFAS
+453 
-462 PAVPSEAF
+462 
-470 AVPSVPA
+470 

-485 DSNRNI
+485 QENRTL

-497 ASASFVG
+497 AAADFVG

-512 LQNEDICFI
+512 LQNEDVCFI

-534 EFMVKKKPGVKPAVE
+534 EFMVKKQPGSAPVVE

-554 QILTLSW
+554 QVLTLSW

-571 SRFEDN
+571 KRFEEN

-596 GKAGKQSEVFG
+596 GKAGKQSEVFSN
-607 AILSDLKRD
+607 ILTDLKRD

-634 AAVKAGD
+634 AAIRAGD
-641 RLTEQE
+641 KITQQE

>member
-31 LFDNAIDSGA
+31 LIDNAIDSGA
-41 TRVTVEFAGGGISLI
+41 SRITVEFAGGGISLI

-82 SKIEDIYSLSTMG
+82 HSIEDIYSLSTMG

-103 IAACSDVTLTTGI
+103 IAACSDVTLTTCLKGE
-116 RGDKAGTRVVY
+116 KEGTKVVY
-127 EDGALKEITDYPAC
+127 EDGSLKGVYDNPEM
-141 SGTTVEVRN
+141 SGTSVEVRN

-176 EKLAVIAPEVSIR
+176 EKLAVIAPEISIK
-189 LIKDGTTLFTTP
+189 LIKDGATLFTTP
-201 GNGSELDAVYAVYGK
+201 GNGSSLDAVYAVYGK

-245 GNRGLQVVYVNGR
+245 GNRGLQVVFVNGR
-258 LIHNKAVSA
+258 LIHSKTVSA

-318 VFHGIKDA
+318 VYHGIKDA
-326 LNKSGEAG
+326 LTKNGEAG
-334 MTFSG
+334 MTFNG
-339 IASKVEEEANAGTQ
+339 IAEKVEEEADSGTQ
-353 LRYDFSAAGARES
+353 LRYDFSTAS
-366 SKTAPSASHKLG
+366 SSPKSSSRYSAPPGVSHKLG
-378 QQGDPSAANK
+378 QQGDPAQANK
-388 LLKILSGFKPDINAL
+388 LLQILSEFKPDIEAL
-403 TETPGDGDAVPSAAS
+403 KETSDEPAAKQESA
-418 GPEIPVSEAFADI
+418 SEQNI
-431 PAGVPADVLA
+431 VEP
-441 VPSVPADLLAAP
+441 
-453 ASPADAFAS
+453 
-462 PAVPSEAF
+462 
-470 AVPSVPA
+470 VPA
-477 APAIIEDV
+477 APAIIDDV
-485 DSNRNI
+485 QENRNI
-491 TDIERL
+491 TDIDRL
-497 ASASFVG
+497 AAADFVG

-512 LQNEDICFI
+512 LQNEDVCFI

-534 EFMVKKKPGVKPAVE
+534 EFMIKKKPGAVPAVE

-561 EDYSFVEDNL
+561 EDYSFVEDNID
-571 SRFEDN
+571 RFKDN

-585 DRQIAVRTVPL
+585 DRQVAVRTVPL

-607 AILSDLKRD
+607 AILTDLKRE

-634 AAVKAGD
+634 AAIRAGD
-641 RLTEQE
+641 KITQQE
-647 AMKLIESLSK
+647 AMRLVEELSGC
-657 LEDPYHCAHGRP
+657 EDPYHCAHGRP
-669 TFFTVSKKDY
+669 TFFTVAKKDY

>member
-31 LFDNAIDSGA
+31 LVDNAIDSGA
-41 TRVTVEFAGGGISLI
+41 TRITVEFANGGISLI

-82 SKIEDIYSLSTMG
+82 HKIEDVYSLSTMG

-103 IAACSDVTLTTGI
+103 IAACSDCTLTTCLKGES
-116 RGDKAGTRVVY
+116 AGTKVVY
-127 EDGALKEITDYPAC
+127 EDGSLKGVYDSPSC
-141 SGTTVEVRN
+141 NGTTIEVRN

-176 EKLAVIAPEVSIR
+176 EKLAVIAPEISIK
-189 LIKDGTTLFTTP
+189 LIKDGATLFTTP
-201 GNGSELDAVYAVYGK
+201 GNGAALDAVYAVYGK

-245 GNRGLQVVYVNGR
+245 GNRGLQCVYVNGR
-258 LIHNKAVSA
+258 LIHSKTVSA

-303 KSEVKFS
+303 KNEVKFS

-318 VFHGIKDA
+318 VYHGIKDA
-326 LNKSGEAG
+326 LTKSGEAG
-334 MTFSG
+334 TLFNG
-339 IASKVEEEANAGTQ
+339 IAAKEEEPADTGTQ
-353 LRYDFSAAGARES
+353 LRYDFSA
-366 SKTAPSASHKLG
+366 SKTAAKTAPALAASHKLMN
-378 QQGDPSAANK
+378 QNQGDPAAANK
-388 LLKILSGFKPDINAL
+388 LLQILSDFKPDIDAL
-403 TETPGDGDAVPSAAS
+403 KETPAGPQAKPEEAEAKKAVF
-418 GPEIPVSEAFADI
+418 ETSE
-431 PAGVPADVLA
+431 P
-441 VPSVPADLLAAP
+441 
-453 ASPADAFAS
+453 
-462 PAVPSEAF
+462 
-470 AVPSVPA
+470 

-485 DSNRNI
+485 SENRTI
-491 TDIERL
+491 TDIDRL
-497 ASASFVG
+497 AAADFVG

-512 LQNEDICFI
+512 LQNEDVCFI

-534 EFMVKKKPGVKPAVE
+534 EFMVKKKPGAVPAVE
-549 QVLTP
+549 QVLAP

-561 EDYSFVEDNL
+561 EDYSFVEDNIE
-571 SRFEDN
+571 RFKEN
-577 GFELELLG
+577 GFELDMLG

-607 AILSDLKRD
+607 AILTDLKRD
-616 VPSKSEI
+616 VPSKSDI

-634 AAVKAGD
+634 AAVRAGD
-641 RLTEQE
+641 RLTAQE
-647 AMKLIESLSK
+647 AMELVSKLSK